1 MKSSTVWLGGVRAI
15 VILTV
20 ALSLAGALWVIP
32 RSSSWFGSWKQAL
45 DFAAG
50 APAFIGPVAAGA
62 ACLVY
67 ARLRRSAMS
76 DLMRQDARDWWRWL
90 RPATT
95 VWMVAVLVLLGLAAT
110 TTTIA
115 TMAGVPSYW
124 QTIWI
129 LLPAVAVLG
138 AQVAIGCAVGFST
151 GRPWTAPLV
160 VAGVYSIFLLTA
172 SSLIPDIF
180 GTGGVTGPLAGEG
193 FVPGGVLPPA
203 LVAVGV
209 AIVVT
214 AAAHRAMFCSTWPR
228 RVVVAV
234 GVAALAIGWNTAPNG
249 NDARY
254 RPVANPP
261 LTCAGTAPEVCVFEE
276 IPRPLADLTRR
287 VAQQVVALREVGAE
301 VPARFVQ
308 SLVGWTADPTEGV
321 VTLIGDQDVSTTVDD
336 KAATDTLVTP
346 AACPADY
353 SSAPPYAAYD
363 ARHLMG
369 RWIQVRAGLR
379 TPRADDGDRAWLTG
393 DADGQEEWIR
403 TTYHHLRSCEFE
415 KIQMPPGVG

>member
-1 MKSSTVWLGGVRAI
+1 MRPSTVWLGGIRS
-15 VILTV
+15 ILILAA
-20 ALSLAGALWVIP
+20 ALSLAGALWVMP

-62 ACLVY
+62 ACLAY
-67 ARLRRSAMS
+67 ARMRRSAMS
-76 DLMRQDARDWWRWL
+76 DIMLQDARDWWRWL

-95 VWMVAVLVLLGLAAT
+95 VWVVAVLVLLGLAAT

-124 QTIWI
+124 QTSWI

-138 AQVAIGCAVGFST
+138 AQVAIGAAVGFRT
-151 GRPWTAPLV
+151 GRLWTAPLV

-172 SSLIPDIF
+172 SLLIPDIF
-180 GTGGVTGPLAGEG
+180 GTGGVTGPLAGER
-193 FVPGGVLPPA
+193 FVPSGVLPPA

-209 AIVVT
+209 VVVAT
-214 AAAHRAMFCSTWPR
+214 VAAHRTMFFATWPR
-228 RVVVAV
+228 RGIAV
-234 GVAALAIGWNTAPNG
+234 LGVAALAVGWSIAPNS
-249 NDARY
+249 NDPRY
-254 RPVANPP
+254 EPVADPT
-261 LTCAGTAPEVCVFEE
+261 LTCAGSAPEVCVFEE
-276 IPRPLADLTRR
+276 TPRPLADLTRR
-287 VAQQVVALREVGAE
+287 VAQQVVALHEVRAD
-301 VPARFVQ
+301 VPTRFVQ
-308 SLVGWTADPTEGV
+308 SIAGWTTGPTDGV
-321 VTLIGDQDVSTTVDD
+321 VTLVGDQDVSTTVDD

-353 SSAPPYAAYD
+353 SSAPPYAALD

-369 RWIQVRAGLR
+369 RWIQVRVGLR
-379 TPRADDGDRAWLTG
+379 TPRADDSDRVWLTG

-403 TTYHHLRSCEFE
+403 TTYHYLRSCEFE
-415 KIQMPPGVG
+415 KIQMPSGVG